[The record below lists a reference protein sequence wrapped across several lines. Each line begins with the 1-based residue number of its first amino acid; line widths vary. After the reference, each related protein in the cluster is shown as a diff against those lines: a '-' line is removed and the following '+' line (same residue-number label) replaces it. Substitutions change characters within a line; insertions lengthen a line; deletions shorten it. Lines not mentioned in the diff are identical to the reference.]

1 MLQRSTIY
9 AFRRKILHHYRK
21 YGRSLPWRNTH
32 DPYHILVSEVMLQQ
46 TQVARVIPYY
56 SNFINTYPT
65 ILELARATT
74 QDVLRIW
81 SGLGYN
87 SRAIRLLACARKVAS
102 NYGGVIPS
110 ETDELQK
117 LPGIGAYTSGAIAAF
132 AFDKPVVFYDTNIRR
147 VLIAGLQLAPDIEHA
162 ELEKVLAAVLPKS
175 SSREWYNALM
185 DYGAMKLTASKTKI
199 PPLSKQSIFKG
210 SDREVRGRLMKI
222 LLKDGSITLEKLS
235 QLFPKKECSEI
246 VRRMIEEG
254 LPLCLSR
261 GNIKMLN
268 EGSALKK

>member
-1 MLQRSTIY
+1 MLLRPTVY

-21 YGRSLPWRNTH
+21 YGRSLPWRNTQ

-210 SDREVRGRLMKI
+210 SDREVRGRLLKI

-254 LPLCLSR
+254 LPLRLSR